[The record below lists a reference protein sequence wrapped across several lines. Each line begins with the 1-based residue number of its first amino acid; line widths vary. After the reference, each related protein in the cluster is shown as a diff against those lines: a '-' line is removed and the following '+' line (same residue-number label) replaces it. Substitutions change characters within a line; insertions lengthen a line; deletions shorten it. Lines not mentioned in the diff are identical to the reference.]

1 MKIATIGLSG
11 SGKSYIASILQ
22 GLGFYWVRSDA
33 IRKSL
38 FGSFYDEDTTR
49 KVYNELIKIAKEH
62 ENVVLDGAFLKRWQR
77 KLVID
82 NFPDEYFF
90 LWIKANENIIKQRLQ
105 TRKDISDADFN
116 VYLMQKSYFELPT
129 EIPQDRLFILENN
142 DETTISVLKDFISNL
157 KAKKL
162 KNI

>member
-1 MKIATIGLSG
+1 MKIATIGFSG

-22 GLGFYWVRSDA
+22 NLGFYWIRSDA

-38 FGSFYDEDTTR
+38 FGSFYDEETTR
-49 KVYNELIKIAKEH
+49 KVYNELINMAKSH
-62 ENVVLDGAFLKRWQR
+62 KDAVLDAAFLKRWQR

-90 LWIKANENIIKQRLQ
+90 LWVKADENLIKQRLQ

-116 VYLMQKSYFELPT
+116 VYLMQKSSFEPPD
-129 EIPQDRLFILENN
+129 EIPEDRLFVLVNNN
-142 DETTISVLKDFISNL
+142 DDTIDILKQLISSL
-157 KAKKL
+157 KARNL
-162 KNI
+162 